1 MKSSIKITAVI
12 LSLTLAILSFS
23 ACSLKKN
30 DDNKTT
36 TTTTATETTAESITK
51 ESETTTTQST
61 TTQLAIK
68 DEIISTENVLK
79 LIKNFPLG
87 TAGST
92 AKCIDIALNLL
103 NFSQQDIKAE
113 ELQEECQ
120 SFYGKLSAREKMM
133 FEENLGEIDAAARG
147 LIDEKSSLEKY
158 AEDSGVKYDKGNYNL
173 KKYEAVYN
181 IISNI

>member
-1 MKSSIKITAVI
+1 MKSSVKITAVI
-12 LSLTLAILSFS
+12 LSLTLAVLSFS

-30 DDNKTT
+30 DNNKTT
-36 TTTTATETTAESITK
+36 TTTTATKTTAESTTE

-61 TTQLAIK
+61 TQPTSK
-68 DEIISTENVLK
+68 DETISTETVLN
-79 LIKNFPLG
+79 LIKKFPLG

-92 AKCIDIALNLL
+92 AKCVDVALNLL
-103 NFSQQDIKAE
+103 NFSQQEVKAE

-133 FEENLGEIDAAARG
+133 FEENLGEIDAAARR
-147 LIDEKSSLEKY
+147 LIDGKSSLEKY
-158 AEDSGVKYDKGNYNL
+158 TEDSGVKYDKGNYNL
-173 KKYEAVYN
+173 EKYEAVYN